1 MSSVNNIQTGGRK
14 MEEGERSF
22 TCEKI
27 RGQPCHAKG
36 RYIIKKGQTPAVAAK
51 RAFTSYCKRNN
62 RGSRCVAHLSIRETT
77 RGSAKKIFAYN
88 ASRKILKG
96 KDKKT
101 VTLSNGQKITYK
113 YKTDI
118 YSIPFEKYNRKN

>member
-1 MSSVNNIQTGGRK
+1 MSSMNNIQTGGHK

-62 RGSRCVAHLSIRETT
+62 RGARCVAHLSIRETT
-77 RGSAKKIFAYN
+77 KGSKKKIFAYN
-88 ASRKILKG
+88 AVRRTLKG

-101 VTLSNGQKITYK
+101 LKLPNGQKVTYK

-118 YSIPFEKYNRKN
+118 HSTPVQEYNKKN